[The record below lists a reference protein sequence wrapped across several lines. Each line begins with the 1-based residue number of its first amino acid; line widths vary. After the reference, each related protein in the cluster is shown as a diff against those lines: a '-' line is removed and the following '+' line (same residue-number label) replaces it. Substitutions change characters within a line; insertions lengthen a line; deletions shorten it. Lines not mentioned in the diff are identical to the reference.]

1 MSNPILDGWRYGISA
16 RRAKQDEEL
25 RAAAELRAQQDFQN
39 DQTQFANRQAGL
51 ADLQSEFGD
60 RAYTP
65 TEFGQLQGTTDRAA
79 AADLGRQNS
88 KALLKDNADARAKAA
103 MANGLRLFDG
113 VVSKAVEAGGDPSEA
128 IAQTLGQLTPQAQA
142 LFGLDDPATRDAM
155 IAQAAQDPTVFR
167 QQLTAL
173 TPPPPRSGS
182 VPAPKT
188 FEGVA
193 TLSDGTT
200 RRVTLARTADGQ
212 EAIVGGL
219 PEGLDVTG
227 FTPDRPFA
235 PKRVGTAMVQSAGGD
250 GGIET
255 VGYVG
260 GALENAERVKT
271 RGRTVGKAEGQTIAE
286 DMPLSQTAS
295 NEVGRTLRNKAAEV
309 ADTAMLIDRVVDQ
322 VDWSSAGSIQGL
334 KRVDGSG
341 PANVAAN
348 LGTIQAR
355 ATFDQL
361 NSIRQAGMTLGQVTE
376 KEIDLLGR
384 AVRALEQSQ
393 SPEQL
398 KQNLVEY
405 KKRLQRSVQLLQK
418 DYQADIKRGR
428 VRPMSGG
435 SPVAAP
441 KRVSAADFLG
451 GG

>member
-1 MSNPILDGWRYGISA
+1 MS
-16 RRAKQDEEL
+16 
-25 RAAAELRAQQDFQN
+25 
-39 DQTQFANRQAGL
+39 
-51 ADLQSEFGD
+51 
-60 RAYTP
+60 
-65 TEFGQLQGTTDRAA
+65 
-79 AADLGRQNS
+79 
-88 KALLKDNADARAKAA
+88 
-103 MANGLRLFDG
+103 NGLRLFDG
-113 VVSKAVEAGGDPSEA
+113 VVSKAVEAGGDPAEA
-128 IAQTLGQLTPQAQA
+128 LAQTLAGLTPQAQA

-167 QQLTAL
+167 QQLNAL

-182 VPAPKT
+182 IPAPKT

-193 TLSDGTT
+193 TLSDGST

-212 EAIVGGL
+212 ESIVGGL
-219 PEGLDVTG
+219 PEGLDITG

-260 GALENAERVKT
+260 GALENEARVKT
-271 RGRTVGKAEGQTIAE
+271 RGRTVGKAEGEIIAE
-286 DMPLSQTAS
+286 DMTLSQTAS
-295 NEVGRTLRNKAAEV
+295 NEIGRTLRNKIAEV
-309 ADTAMLIDRVVDQ
+309 EDTSMLIDRVVDQ

-334 KRVDGSG
+334 KRIDGSG

-361 NSIRQAGMTLGQVTE
+361 NAIRQSGMTLGQVTE
-376 KEIDLLGR
+376 KEIELLGR

-398 KQNLVEY
+398 KQNLIEY
-405 KKRLQRSVQLLQK
+405 KKRLQRSVELLQR
-418 DYQADIKRGR
+418 DYLADVERGR
-428 VRPMSGG
+428 IRPMSGG
-435 SPVAAP
+435 SPVVELE
-441 KRVSAADFLG
+441 RLSAADFVG